1 MAEAAA
7 VDAEILLVAS
17 DSMMMMMTFSEADS
31 VEVASAVISLA
42 AAVVVA
48 EACSSRCRWVEWE
61 EWEEWVAWEA
71 PQCLPRPTCKTANV

>member
-1 MAEAAA
+1 VAEAAA

-31 VEVASAVISLA
+31 VEVASAVISL
-42 AAVVVA
+42 AVVVA

>member
-17 DSMMMMMTFSEADS
+17 DSMMMMTFSEADS

>member
-61 EWEEWVAWEA
+61 EWVAWEA